1 GTVTVSWKTRNNG
14 AEPAEGTWS
23 DRIIVRNL
31 DTNEVIGNI
40 LLDDDVGALA
50 PGGERVRQT
59 TITLPEG
66 NDGVGRIGFSLAL
79 DVTNAVNEL
88 NTSGSAEVNNA
99 ASVEITSGLAPYTDL
114 VVTDIAATPA
124 SGWKPGDKVTVTWT
138 TTNEGSLATAGGF
151 SERLVVRNATG
162 NQNIVLATIASEG
175 TLGAGESRTGSY
187 EVTWPQGLTAHGN
200 MQFTVTTDILDG
212 VVEANAAGT
221 GESNNVTVASTVSAP
236 DLTIS
241 NLTIAETDPA
251 AGDTITLTWDENNIG
266 NADTL
271 AGWSDRVYVQNLDT
285 GDVLLDTTVAAL
297 TTLAAGATR
306 QKTFAFALPHGDRS
320 VGSIRVTVYGD
331 RGSGGAGGTVREVA
345 PGHNAEGN

>member
-138 TTNEGSLATAGGF
+138 TTNEGTLATTGGF

-162 NQNIVLATIASEG
+162 NQNILLATIASQG
-175 TLGAGESRTGSY
+175 ALGPGESRTGTH
-187 EVTWPQGLTAHGN
+187 EVTWPAGLSAHGSF
-200 MQFTVTTDILDG
+200 QLTVTTDILDQ
-212 VVEANAAGT
+212 VSEANPAGT
-221 GESNNVTVASTVSAP
+221 GETNNATVATAISAP
-236 DLTIS
+236 DLTIA
-241 NLTIAETDPA
+241 NLAISESDPS
-251 AGDTITLTWDENNIG
+251 AGDTITLTWDETNGG

-271 AGWSDRVYVQNLDT
+271 AAWTDRVYVQNIDT
-285 GDVLLDTTVAAL
+285 G
-297 TTLAAGATR
+297 
-306 QKTFAFALPHGDRS
+306 
-320 VGSIRVTVYGD
+320 
-331 RGSGGAGGTVREVA
+331 
-345 PGHNAEGN
+345 

>member
-1 GTVTVSWKTRNNG
+1 
-14 AEPAEGTWS
+14 
-23 DRIIVRNL
+23 
-31 DTNEVIGNI
+31 
-40 LLDDDVGALA
+40 
-50 PGGERVRQT
+50 
-59 TITLPEG
+59 
-66 NDGVGRIGFSLAL
+66 
-79 DVTNAVNEL
+79 
-88 NTSGSAEVNNA
+88 
-99 ASVEITSGLAPYTDL
+99 
-114 VVTDIAATPA
+114 
-124 SGWKPGDKVTVTWT
+124 
-138 TTNEGSLATAGGF
+138 SLATAGGF

-200 MQFTVTTDILDG
+200 IQFTVTTDILDG

-345 PGHNAEGN
+345 PGHNAEGNNNASGDTEVTENFYPDLAAVIVTAPSSAIGGESISVSWKVSNSGGIAATAADGWVDRVVLSSDAIVGNADDVVLANVARTAPLAAGATYTASTSLVLPGDIGGEFRLFVIADAG